1 MTRSRLPYNE
11 SRSGNLRPLI
21 AGFLLAC
28 ALAAS
33 APVAQAQNIQ
43 PSEEYDRAFQAMLS
57 DPGNLD
63 KTFAYADAAIKA
75 GDLEGAVAA
84 LERMLFVNPNLPRI
98 RLELGVL
105 YFRLGS
111 YEAARSYLNS
121 AVEAPDTP
129 PEVRA
134 KVESFLAEIDKR
146 KTPHKWSGSLFAG
159 LRWQSNANTASATGN
174 VVVGGFSAVLDSQF
188 TQKRDWN
195 SFAALNL
202 KHSYEMSEA
211 SADTWDTTMVT
222 YIARQFRQE
231 TVDVSLA
238 EITTGPNYKLMPGTD
253 LDPTFRPYALLS
265 YVAIDDV
272 RDFFAPGIGASLGLT
287 LTPQLLFETS
297 GELRD
302 RRFRDSFKSPNKSD
316 RDGLERSLR
325 TRLLYAID
333 QDWSLNAGASL
344 VKQET
349 ELDTQG
355 NLEYAFT
362 FGATYNF
369 DAPFKLT
376 SQRWSAIASV
386 TRAMTAYDEPD
397 PTVDPNVTR
406 FDKDWRISLTQAI
419 SLTQSWTLVGV
430 LSRTLR
436 GSSLPNNQYTND
448 SVMFGASI
456 RF

>member
-1 MTRSRLPYNE
+1 M
-11 SRSGNLRPLI
+11 
-21 AGFLLAC
+21 LLLLCGLTLQPAP
-28 ALAAS
+28 AA
-33 APVAQAQNIQ
+33 AQEIQ
-43 PSEEYDRAFQAMLS
+43 ASEEYDKAFQAMLA

-63 KTFAYADAAIKA
+63 KTFAYAEQAIKA

-111 YEAARSYLNS
+111 YEAARSYLMS
-121 AVEAPDTP
+121 AVESPNTP
-129 PEVRA
+129 PEVRS
-134 KVESFLAEIDKR
+134 KVDAFMAEIEKR
-146 KTPHKWSGSLFAG
+146 KSPHKWSGSLFGG

-174 VVVGGFSAVLDSQF
+174 VLVGGFSAVLDSQF

-195 SFAALNL
+195 SFAALNV

-211 SADTWDTTMVT
+211 STDTWDTTLT
-222 YIARQFRQE
+222 NYIARQFRQE
-231 TVDVSLA
+231 TVDVSLV
-238 EITTGPNYKLMPGTD
+238 EITSGPNYKLFPGSD
-253 LDPTFRPYALLS
+253 MDPTFRPYALLS

-272 RDFFAPGIGASLGLT
+272 RDFFAPGLGASLGLT
-287 LTPQLLFETS
+287 LTPQLLFEVS
-297 GELRD
+297 AELRD

-325 TRLLYAID
+325 SRLLYAVN
-333 QDWSLNAGASL
+333 QDFSLNAGISL

-349 ELDTQG
+349 EADPQT

-362 FGATYNF
+362 AGASYNF
-369 DAPFKLT
+369 DAPFGLT
-376 SQRWSAIASV
+376 SQRWTAIASA
-386 TRAMTAYDEPD
+386 TRAFTAYQEPD
-397 PTVDPNVTR
+397 NTIDPFITR
-406 FDKDWRISLTQAI
+406 FDKDWRFSLTQAI
-419 SLTQSWTLVGV
+419 PLNQSWTFVGV

-448 SVMFGASI
+448 SVMFGASV